1 MVKYLVFCVFVAAGY
16 IVYTNFPVN
25 HGPGITAKNEPE
37 IKRLTWQEPF
47 SFKGATMIPQKTIEA
62 EVRVIKRK
70 RYFFDGFSRY
80 SPVDAVVGWN
90 QLSDERNLD
99 YIFFTLDDRNHDVD
113 LTRPPL
119 EVSTI
124 YQESDLWHFIPS
136 SASVEEQLK
145 QLRDGHIVKLKGLLV
160 DIEHDAGFGYQTAT
174 EVSGRYNDSGFAIW
188 VEEFHIR

>member
-47 SFKGATMIPQKTIEA
+47 SFKGATLTPKKTIEA
-62 EVRVIKRK
+62 EVRIIKRK
-70 RYFFDGFSRY
+70 RYFFDSFSRY

-99 YIFFTLDDRNHDVD
+99 YIFFTIDDRNHDVD

-136 SASVEEQLK
+136 SAKVEEQLK
-145 QLRDGHIVKLKGLLV
+145 QLRDGHVVKLEGLLV
-160 DIEHDAGFGYQTAT
+160 DIEHDEGFGYQTAT
-174 EVSGRYNDSGFAIW
+174 EISNMYNDNGFAIW

>member
-25 HGPGITAKNEPE
+25 HGPGITAKEEPE

-47 SFKGATMIPQKTIEA
+47 SFKGATLTPKKIIEA
-62 EVRVIKRK
+62 EVRIIKRK
-70 RYFFDGFSRY
+70 RYFFDSFSRY
-80 SPVDAVVGWN
+80 SPVDAIVGWN
-90 QLSDERNLD
+90 KLSDERNLD
-99 YIFFTLDDRNHDVD
+99 YTFFTINNRDYDVD

-124 YQESDLWHFIPS
+124 YQESDFWHFIPS
-136 SASVEEQLK
+136 SAAIEDQLK
-145 QLRDGHIVKLKGLLV
+145 RLRDGHIIKVKGLLV
-160 DIEHDAGFGYQTAT
+160 DIQHDEGFDFQTSTAT
-174 EVSGRYNDSGFAIW
+174 SAMRNDDGFAIW

>member
-16 IVYTNFPVN
+16 IVYTNFPVD

-47 SFKGATMIPQKTIEA
+47 SFKGANLVPKKIIEA

-70 RYFFDGFSRY
+70 RYFFDSFSRY

-99 YIFFTLDDRNHDVD
+99 YIFYTLDDRNYDVD

-119 EVSTI
+119 ELTTI
-124 YQESDLWHFIPS
+124 YKESDLWHFIPS
-136 SASVEEQLK
+136 TASIEEQLK
-145 QLRDGHIVKLKGLLV
+145 QLRDGHIIKLKGLLV
-160 DIEHDAGFGYQTAT
+160 NIEHDEGFNYQTST
-174 EVSGRYNDSGFAIW
+174 EISERFNDDGFAVW